1 MIPPPPPEPPVQQL
15 KKHHTVPE
23 LREELSKQNL
33 GNKSDLCLRLVK
45 RNSGNV
51 TEFEISKEFNCK
63 ELRMRLTKLGISC
76 KNMNKKELS
85 QEHLIL
91 FSYSV

>member
-1 MIPPPPPEPPVQQL
+1 MIPPPEPPVQQL
-15 KKHHTVPE
+15 KRHHTVPK
-23 LREELSKQNL
+23 LREELSKQNLVTL

-51 TEFEISKEFNCK
+51 TEFEIPKEFNCK
-63 ELRMRLTKLGISC
+63 ELRMRLTKLGIYC

-85 QEHLIL
+85 QEYAKYI
-91 FSYSV
+91 